1 MDDLFLNYSIGFLV
15 QQSQNIAK
23 PGLSE
28 KGLAVERWFLT
39 SLLEK
44 CFFPKEHQ
52 GAREPRITAASS
64 DFLPLRLQVRK
75 EKH

>member
-15 QQSQNIAK
+15 QQSQNTAK

-28 KGLAVERWFLT
+28 RGSVVDRWSLT

-44 CFFPKEHQ
+44 YFFLKEHK

-64 DFLPLRLQVRK
+64 DFLALCL
-75 EKH
+75 